1 MAQVYFDD
9 VKEGQD
15 IPTLEK
21 TPTNRTLVQWAG
33 ASGDFFELHYD
44 KEFAKTMGY
53 PNVLVHADLS
63 RLPDPAL
70 DRLGRREGR
79 GQEDERPVSRQRLP
93 RTEAALQGKVTK
105 KYQKGNESIVEL
117 EIFVENP
124 EGKQITLA
132 PLLSLCPRN
141 KLDLHKD
148 QTLGGKTQGRS
159 ALVTG
164 AGRGLARR

>member
-53 PNVLVHADLS
+53 PNVLVHG
-63 RLPDPAL
+63 RL
-70 DRLGRREGR
+70 
-79 GQEDERPVSRQRLP
+79 
-93 RTEAALQGKVTK
+93 EAAYLTQLLTDWAGEKGVVKKMSVQYRGNAFPGQKLLIKGKVTK
-105 KYQKGNESIVEL
+105 KYQKDNENIVEL

-124 EGKQITLA
+124 EGQKIT
-132 PLLSLCPRN
+132 P
-141 KLDLHKD
+141 
-148 QTLGGKTQGRS
+148 GS
-159 ALVTG
+159 AIIALPKK
-164 AGRGLARR
+164 